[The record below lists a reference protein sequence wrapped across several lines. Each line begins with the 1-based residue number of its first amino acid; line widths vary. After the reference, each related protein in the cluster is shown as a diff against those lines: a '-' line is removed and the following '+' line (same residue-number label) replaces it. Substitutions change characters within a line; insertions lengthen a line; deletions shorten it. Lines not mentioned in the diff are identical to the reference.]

1 MTTRY
6 VVTSFALALCSLF
19 LARVDSAQATDA
31 IDLIGGV
38 CVPYSAT
45 VRAGVYETARFGIR
59 FSGNAIGN
67 VRLLCPFPPGH
78 GGGAAAARHPSCYRG
93 RGVFI

>member
-31 IDLIGGV
+31 IDLMFPIALRFARASTKPPDLV
-38 CVPYSAT
+38 FASAAT
-45 VRAGVYETARFGIR
+45 
-59 FSGNAIGN
+59 
-67 VRLLCPFPPGH
+67 P
-78 GGGAAAARHPSCYRG
+78 
-93 RGVFI
+93 